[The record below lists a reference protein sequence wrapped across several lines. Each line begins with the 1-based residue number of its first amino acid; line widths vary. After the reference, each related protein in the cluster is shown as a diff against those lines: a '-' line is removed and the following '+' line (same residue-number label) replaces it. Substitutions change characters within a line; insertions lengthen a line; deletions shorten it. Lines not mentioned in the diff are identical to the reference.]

1 MRSRQKVSNPGF
13 CLLLHRLGLKTTTSR
28 KRRAETHRFLVG
40 FLRSY
45 PGSTGSEI
53 VAGAKQEGFSRASTY
68 RHLQSL
74 VVRSLVQKAHARYWL
89 GRIEHPEFII
99 ESEVERTF
107 AILRSSQLSNV
118 AKLEAARQLAR
129 ESGDASP
136 RSREVIEL
144 LRIVAGA
151 PRKIRIAILPFA
163 LRSMQAGVRDQATGT
178 KARQAQEAPA
188 EAGAGYPRRLWEVV
202 RGLIDPFLRASDGSG
217 TIAWNTVYEA
227 VDAPGLLG
235 DEELQGLA
243 DLAVDVEMHT
253 PLPPPSAA
261 RAVLR
266 RAATEARLRDSIRLH
281 LFRRL
286 ARTKSNTRKAQG
298 LELVREIDV
307 GPFGQRNPNESEETR
322 A

>member
-1 MRSRQKVSNPGF
+1 
-13 CLLLHRLGLKTTTSR
+13 LGLKTTTSR
-28 KRRAETHRFLVG
+28 KRSDETHRFLVG
-40 FLRSY
+40 FLRSH
-45 PGSTGSEI
+45 PGSTSSQI
-53 VAGAKQEGFSRASTY
+53 VAGAKQEGFSRASIY
-68 RHLQSL
+68 RHLHAL
-74 VVRSLVQKAHARYWL
+74 VVNSLVQKAHARYWL
-89 GRIEHPEFII
+89 GRIEHSELII

-107 AILRSSQLSNV
+107 AILRSSQLSDV

-144 LRIVAGA
+144 LRFVAGA
-151 PRKIRIAILPFA
+151 PKEIRIAILPFA
-163 LRSMQAGVRDQATGT
+163 FRTMNAAVRYEATG
-178 KARQAQEAPA
+178 KKPRQAQEGPA
-188 EAGAGYPRRLWEVV
+188 EDRAGAGYPHRLWEVV

-227 VDAPGLLG
+227 VDASGLLG

-266 RAATEARLRDSIRLH
+266 RAATESRLRDSIRLH
-281 LFRRL
+281 LLRRL
-286 ARTKSNTRKAQG
+286 EHTKSGTRKAQG

-307 GPFGQRNPNESEETR
+307 GPFGPRNPKESAEPR